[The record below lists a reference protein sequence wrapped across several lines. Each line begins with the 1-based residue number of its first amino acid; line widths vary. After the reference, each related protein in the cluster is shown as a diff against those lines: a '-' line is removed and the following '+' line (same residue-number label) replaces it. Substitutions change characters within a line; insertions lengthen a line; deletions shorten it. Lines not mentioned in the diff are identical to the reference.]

1 MFSIMLTML
10 AGVIVGHFL
19 HRSSCSAR
27 VERTISFTI
36 LILLFV
42 LGLMVGANP
51 RIVSNLG
58 RLGWQAVI
66 LAVLSLGGS
75 VLAAGVVSH
84 IILKKRKENK
94 K

>member
-19 HRSSCSAR
+19 RRSSCSAR

-42 LGLMVGANP
+42 LGLMVGGKSPNC
-51 RIVSNLG
+51 IQLG
-58 RLGWQAVI
+58 AFGM
-66 LAVLSLGGS
+66 
-75 VLAAGVVSH
+75 AGSH
-84 IILKKRKENK
+84 IGCAEFGW
-94 K
+94 